1 MSFRLPDSTNV
12 VADVLSRA
20 VTDKNQICYALSAP
34 HVSFLND
41 LKKELASDPKFVS
54 MITKL
59 QSDHALLPGY
69 KLKDGLLLYH
79 YRIWVSH
86 NSKFKSLLMCKFHY
100 RPIAGHAD
108 LVKTMERLSDNFY
121 WDQMKQEVQ
130 SFIEQCEI
138 CLQTKY
144 ITLKP
149 YGLLGVAK

>member
-59 QSDHALLPGY
+59 QSDNALLPGY
-69 KLKDGLLLYH
+69 KLKDGLLLYANC
-79 YRIWVSH
+79 RTRGPSE
-86 NSKFKSLLMCKFHY
+86 
-100 RPIAGHAD
+100 D
-108 LVKTMERLSDNFY
+108 
-121 WDQMKQEVQ
+121 
-130 SFIEQCEI
+130 
-138 CLQTKY
+138 
-144 ITLKP
+144 
-149 YGLLGVAK
+149 YGASVRQFLLGSNEAGGPVFH